1 MLTLG
6 IETSCDDTGVAVLRN
21 EREVLCE
28 FLSSQIKY
36 HADFGGVIPEFAARK
51 HLENLLPLVNAAL
64 SECEISGQDL
74 DLIAVT
80 RGPGLMGS
88 LIVGVMTARALSQAW
103 GVPLV
108 GVNHLEGH
116 LFAPLVDA
124 EDLEPPF
131 LSLIVSGGHTEIIR
145 VDDFGKYELLG
156 QTRDDAAGEA
166 YDKAA
171 KVLGL
176 KYPGGPE
183 IDRLAK
189 MGKSNMFYFPVPLKN
204 TDKVEFSFS
213 GLKTALLWQVK
224 KFGEAD
230 REVPIEDLCAS
241 FQRAVTEA
249 LMSKVILAVRQTGIR
264 KVSASGGVSA
274 NSALREALGG
284 CEEFRAWLPK
294 MSRCTDNAVMVAM
307 AGRNAWLRGGCVNR
321 EVVPDPSLHE
331 L

>member
-274 NSALREALGG
+274 NSALREALRG

-307 AGRNAWLRGGCVNR
+307 AGRNAWVRGGCLNG